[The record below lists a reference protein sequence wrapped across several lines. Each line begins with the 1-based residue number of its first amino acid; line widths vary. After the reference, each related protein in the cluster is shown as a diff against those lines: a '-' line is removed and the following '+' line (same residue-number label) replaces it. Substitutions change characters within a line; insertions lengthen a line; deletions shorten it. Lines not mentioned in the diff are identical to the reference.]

1 MIETPLRPRIAFED
15 GWEFIR
21 ARVGRTWLG
30 GHGGGGEKVTL
41 PHSWNASDT
50 FQIGR
55 RSYSGWGAYRAAFTL
70 PMASVTDRATWR
82 LRTGGFYGVGDVWI
96 DGRRL
101 ATVDG
106 QYMGV
111 TVDLPPMEGGAEHLL
126 AVRLD
131 NRWHRNVLP
140 GFRRPD
146 FILHGGLAGGA
157 WVEGL
162 PATYFDL
169 DRLRI
174 DCHTQDSRA
183 ELVTIDWALAGAPA
197 VAGEVSVE
205 WSVTDDHGHRVGAFP
220 VWNGPADDEQ
230 RTAVLEVPDP
240 QCWSPGN
247 PSLYW
252 AEGRLTINGTAGDIV
267 RIRFG
272 ITRAEFRPNQGFF
285 LDGVRVDLHGCNR
298 HESIPGLGNALPDEL
313 QRSDARILKDIGGN
327 FVRLSHYP
335 QSPVFLDAC
344 DELGL
349 MVYAEIA
356 TWKSVRAARGWRRAA
371 RRQMRDL
378 IVRDRHHPCIILWGM
393 GNESRSR
400 KTYLELRAIARDLD
414 PRRPVTYA
422 ENHLYRAR
430 RERTI
435 GVPDVWSVNYELD
448 VLDEACA
455 ASRLNNVVLS
465 ECCNHPQSVRGD
477 DLEELLQVATM
488 ERDWELV
495 VDLPYVAGHAVWSF
509 TDYAT
514 EYRNR
519 FRRLTGLFDA
529 WRRPKMAAA
538 LFRARFADV
547 PFVALFVT
555 QPGPEARSS
564 RYRSEHRTDGEG
576 RAPLELHAFTNCE
589 TLRLARDGSM
599 LAVLEGAIH
608 HVLPLFGGF
617 EEVLATGSQGGTV
630 VQDSVRRHGDAE
642 RIHLRATAGS
652 TPPMF
657 EVDVEIHDSASVVV
671 GNWTGAVRL
680 MVDGPGSCH
689 TANDVH
695 EVSVVRG
702 VGRTYVTVDSGHDD
716 VMVTASAAGL
726 SPAILSLHNSAS
738 DHGVDYALAVGH
750 PGAAQHD

>member
-1 MIETPLRPRIAFED
+1 MIETPLRPRIALED
-15 GWEFIR
+15 GWEFTR
-21 ARVGRTWLG
+21 ERVGRTWLG
-30 GHGGGGEKVTL
+30 GHGGGGEKVAL

-50 FQIGR
+50 FQFGR
-55 RSYSGWGAYRAAFTL
+55 RSYSGWGAYRRAFNL
-70 PMASVTDRATWR
+70 PATGPVDGTTWR
-82 LRTGGFYGVGDVWI
+82 LRTGGFYGVGDVWF

-106 QYMGV
+106 QYLGI
-111 TVDLPPMEGGAEHLL
+111 TVDLPPMDGDAEHLL

-162 PATYFDL
+162 PETRFDV
-169 DRLRI
+169 DRLRV
-174 DCHTQDSRA
+174 DCRTQDSRA
-183 ELVTIDWALAGAPA
+183 ELVTIEWALAGAPA
-197 VAGEVSVE
+197 GAREVSVE
-205 WSVTDDHGHRVGAFP
+205 WSVTDAHGHRVGAIP
-220 VWNGPADDEQ
+220 VWNGPADVGR

-247 PSLYW
+247 PSLYR
-252 AEGRLTINGTAGDIV
+252 AEGRLTIDGDMADVV
-267 RIRFG
+267 RVRFG
-272 ITRAEFRPNQGFF
+272 ITRAEFRPHQGFF

-298 HESIPGLGNALPDEL
+298 HEAIPGLGNALPDEL
-313 QRSDARILKDIGGN
+313 QRRDARILKDIGCN

-356 TWKSVRAARGWRRAA
+356 TWKSVRTARGWRRAA

-378 IVRDRHHPCIILWGM
+378 IERDRHHPSVVLWGM

-400 KTYLELRAIARDLD
+400 KAYLELRAIARELD
-414 PRRPVTYA
+414 PQRPLTYA
-422 ENHLYRAR
+422 ENHLYRAQ

-435 GVPDVWSVNYELD
+435 GVPDVWGVNYELD
-448 VLDEACA
+448 VVADACA
-455 ASRLNNVVLS
+455 ASRLKNVVLS

-477 DLEELLQVATM
+477 DLEELRQVATL
-488 ERDWELV
+488 EREWERV
-495 VDLPYVAGHAVWSF
+495 ADLPYVAGHAVWSF

-519 FRRLTGLFDA
+519 YRRLTGLFDA

-538 LFRARFADV
+538 LFRARFADG

-555 QPGPEARSS
+555 QPGPETSAS
-564 RYRSEHRTDGEG
+564 RYRIEHRSDNEG
-576 RAPLELHAFTNCE
+576 RPPLELHAFTNCE

-599 LAVLEGAIH
+599 IAVLEGAIH
-608 HVLPLFGGF
+608 HVLPLYGAF
-617 EEVLATGSQGGTV
+617 EEIIATGSLDV
-630 VQDSVRRHGDAE
+630 RVAQDSVRRFGKAE
-642 RIHLRATAGS
+642 RVHLRPAAGS
-652 TPPMF
+652 AAPTM
-657 EVDVEIHDSASVVV
+657 ELDVEILDESSTVV
-671 GNWTGAVRL
+671 GDWNGAVRIT
-680 MVDGPGSCH
+680 VEGPGRRH
-689 TANDVH
+689 AYNEAH
-695 EVSVVRG
+695 EIVVARG
-702 VGRTYVTVDSGHDD
+702 LGRAYVTIGGSHEAV
-716 VMVTASAAGL
+716 VVTATSTGL
-726 SPAILSLHNSAS
+726 SPGILSLHS
-738 DHGVDYALAVGH
+738 
-750 PGAAQHD
+750 P